1 MSMTVGMLKARLEGY
16 DDDEPVRIAY
26 QPSWPLAAEL
36 ADVTSLNDLDIPEA
50 DIDDS
55 HHGDK
60 PEAVWLVA
68 GDSPHDD
75 PYAPG
80 ALFQTW

>member
-50 DIDDS
+50 DIDDA
-55 HHGDK
+55 HHGDQ

-68 GDSPHDD
+68 GDAPYDD